1 MWLFASWA
9 MKKWDT
15 VAVVFFKI
23 RMGGRDCGNKQQV
36 IADTLWKWTHWA
48 FTSCLHRTH
57 TFVSTE
63 VHTHLLALD
72 IEVGNDVKWHNV
84 IFSSGDLP
92 SRCFEVGQTGASSHH
107 SCWCGLYSGQFQRLE
122 KMLETPKFTSLT
134 DRVAHFRSGGRPAN
148 FAYTYDKTMCVSN
161 NEPTCNHFHQL
172 RFP

>member
-9 MKKWDT
+9 MKKWDA

-23 RMGGRDCGNKQQV
+23 RMGGRGLWQQTAGNCWYFMKMN
-36 IADTLWKWTHWA
+36 TLGIYILS
-48 FTSCLHRTH
+48 TSYSYIC
-57 TFVSTE
+57 
-63 VHTHLLALD
+63 
-72 IEVGNDVKWHNV
+72 INVKWHNV